1 MPGAQESGK
10 AIVRR
15 FVEEVWNRGNVSV
28 ADEVLASTYV
38 EHGTDTEEDARA
50 KGHGPDAIKAF
61 VRGFRSAFPDMV
73 FTIDDMIAE
82 GDKVAVRLKGVGT
95 HLGVLGELSPT
106 GRRVTV
112 LGAAIHRISQGRI
125 AETFAY
131 VDRMGLRQQ
140 LGAPNMGD
148 LAK

>member
-1 MPGAQESGK
+1 VSHSESEK

-15 FVEEVWNRGNVSV
+15 FVDEVWNQGNVAA
-28 ADEVLASTYV
+28 ADEILAPTYV
-38 EHGTDTEEDARA
+38 EHGPEPSAREM
-50 KGHGPDAIKAF
+50 KEGPEAIKDF
-61 VRGFRSAFPDMV
+61 VQLFKSAFPDMV
-73 FTIDDMIAE
+73 FTIDDMVAE
-82 GDKVAVRLKGVGT
+82 GDKVAVRLRGVGT
-95 HLGVLGELSPT
+95 HQGRLGDLAPT

-112 LGAAIHRISQGRI
+112 SGAAIHRISDGRI

-140 LGAPNMGD
+140 LGAPNLE